1 MPLVPGTNAQSFG
14 TPSERSAPG
23 VPNGPAIYRTA
34 AARSITPPRVTP
46 APASTDVQGGAPDA
60 NVRAAQPS
68 HPTQTGTTEAGAPD
82 LTLQRSASA
91 AAADAPAAPR
101 PFPLAA
107 GASIAP
113 DSATVQRSAALPT
126 PATPA
131 GAAPSTPAQTLPAGG
146 DTYRSTTP
154 VAQYSQPGA
163 PAPPAEVAP
172 AVVARTEAA
181 PADFTN
187 LDLVAPGP
195 GTDRTTEGIAAVTA
209 TNGPPGSAVPPALDL
224 ALPAAQVASGR
235 VDRGVDTSQRGQA
248 AAPSQEAA
256 PATAITPVPAT
267 AGPSTHAG
275 SMPLDLAAASASS
288 TARRS
293 AAIESAERAVQRA
306 VTPAQKKPLS
316 EPSGPAVMA
325 TSGSS
330 AVDAAPPPLELALPV
345 GTAPP
350 SAGSPM
356 QRAVAPVPAAAG
368 TPQGSS
374 AIPVIARTVASP
386 PLGLTQAD
394 LPLAAAAVA
403 EASADR
409 RAPTATAFVRAAAP
423 FELVSAPD
431 SSRRAAEVSR
441 SVAPAQS
448 SSSASS
454 SGAPLD
460 QPLFAP
466 AAQRPPAAD
475 SAPTPAPRF
484 VASAESPS
492 QQLQRNPDMPLSIEP
507 ATETVQRSLDA
518 FGEVTSIQQ
527 AEDEPAQSQEISEA
541 NLEQITE
548 HVWQFVRKEL
558 RVERER
564 QRGQA

>member
-1 MPLVPGTNAQSFG
+1 M
-14 TPSERSAPG
+14 
-23 VPNGPAIYRTA
+23 
-34 AARSITPPRVTP
+34 
-46 APASTDVQGGAPDA
+46 
-60 NVRAAQPS
+60 
-68 HPTQTGTTEAGAPD
+68 
-82 LTLQRSASA
+82 
-91 AAADAPAAPR
+91 
-101 PFPLAA
+101 
-107 GASIAP
+107 
-113 DSATVQRSAALPT
+113 
-126 PATPA
+126 
-131 GAAPSTPAQTLPAGG
+131 
-146 DTYRSTTP
+146 
-154 VAQYSQPGA
+154 
-163 PAPPAEVAP
+163 
-172 AVVARTEAA
+172 
-181 PADFTN
+181 
-187 LDLVAPGP
+187 
-195 GTDRTTEGIAAVTA
+195 TA

-235 VDRGVDTSQRGQA
+235 VDRGVDASQREQA

-267 AGPSTHAG
+267 AGPRTHAG
-275 SMPLDLAAASASS
+275 SMPLDLAATSASS

-293 AAIESAERAVQRA
+293 AAIESADRADHRA
-306 VTPAQKKPLS
+306 VTPAQNEPFS

-350 SAGSPM
+350 STGSPM

-409 RAPTATAFVRAAAP
+409 RAPTATAFGRSAAP
-423 FELVSAPD
+423 FELAAAPD

-484 VASAESPS
+484 VASPEWPS

-507 ATETVQRSLDA
+507 ATETVQRSSSLEA
-518 FGEVTSIQQ
+518 FGAITSIQQ
-527 AEDEPAQSQEISEA
+527 AEDEPGQSQEISEA